1 MRVDPMDM
9 NPICTGISSLQ
20 MPIMPKSFHSLP
32 SSSKSEPIHHNS
44 PCANS
49 GKLLVEWPRRM
60 SGNAGTRKIRQPRV
74 TFSESSSMQM
84 YHLDQLY
91 AHTKSYSKD
100 DCKRFSRESQME
112 AARIKKLVHSF
123 TSPGVSTEESFKY
136 LIKND
141 AILLEE
147 IRGIE
152 HLILCNSA
160 SKFVGRRRDHTRSV
174 LTVQHRMETLARDQ
188 MKIQDD
194 LVEILARFSAS
205 RSSRSSRDARTRA
218 SRAA

>member
-1 MRVDPMDM
+1 MDM

-136 LIKND
+136 LT
-141 AILLEE
+141 A
-147 IRGIE
+147 
-152 HLILCNSA
+152 
-160 SKFVGRRRDHTRSV
+160 
-174 LTVQHRMETLARDQ
+174 
-188 MKIQDD
+188 
-194 LVEILARFSAS
+194 
-205 RSSRSSRDARTRA
+205 
-218 SRAA
+218 